1 MQSLKFKSVGVDFL
15 YAGIMPVLSE
25 AIGMAV
31 AMSDTDI
38 PYIISF
44 TIQRNG
50 KLIDGH
56 TINDAIYYI
65 NNHVS
70 NKPVCYMTN
79 CVHPDIVYEALSHK
93 FNQTQ
98 MVKNRFWGIQALY
111 PHKKINSNGFEQ
123 TGLPTVKGYCLFLV

>member
-1 MQSLKFKSVGVDFL
+1 
-15 YAGIMPVLSE
+15 MPVLSE

-65 NNHVS
+65 DNHVS

-98 MVKNRFWGIQALY
+98 MVKIAFGVYRQILPDFHIRNWM
-111 PHKKINSNGFEQ
+111 EQ
-123 TGLPTVKGYCLFLV
+123 RICVLLRQSI